1 MAETTAKIKTIS
13 HNRRF
18 INRSVTLYR
27 PSGAVNL
34 RLGHAGAT
42 GTMAWAD
49 PDTKLLCVILTNRAY
64 SVDDGRLLRL
74 VSNTVAASAN

>member
-1 MAETTAKIKTIS
+1 M
-13 HNRRF
+13 
-18 INRSVTLYR
+18 
-27 PSGAVNL
+27 NL

-49 PDTKLLCVILTNRAY
+49 PETKLLCVILTNRAY

-74 VSNTVAASAN
+74 GQRVRLEYENARVVRITIHTLP